1 MAYDFDSLC
10 EYNIK
15 YKEFNIMDN
24 LIETLRKQFD
34 FDKNVSD
41 EEIMECYNRGLEEHN
56 KGVNEIVDS
65 YEKLDMDKFIER
77 IGGQQTVDAMHKIN
91 EKLDRSELV
100 NGKLVEKKTPKHSY
114 NENIEEWKKGFM
126 EGFEEA
132 YKRLKG

>member
-1 MAYDFDSLC
+1 MTEL
-10 EYNIK
+10 IK
-15 YKEFNIMDN
+15 
-24 LIETLRKQFD
+24 TLRKQFD

-56 KGVNEIVDS
+56 KGVNKIVDS
-65 YEKLDMDKFIER
+65 YEKLDMNKFIER

-100 NGKLVEKKTPKHSY
+100 NGKLVEKKTPKSSY

-132 YKRLKG
+132 YKRLYGEK

>member
-1 MAYDFDSLC
+1 MSKL
-10 EYNIK
+10 
-15 YKEFNIMDN
+15 
-24 LIETLRKQFD
+24 LIETLRKQLGFD
-34 FDKNVSD
+34 ENVSD
-41 EEIMECYNRGLEEHN
+41 EEIMETYNRGLEEHK
-56 KGVNEIVDS
+56 KGVNKIVDS

-91 EKLDRSELV
+91 EKLDKSELV
-100 NGKLVEKKTPKHSY
+100 NGKLVEKKTPKPSY